1 MSKKNSVEQSEVIK
15 DNIILKFIKSMAWYV
30 MLFVIIFTVAI
41 SVQSNQNKSL
51 FGYSVFNIKTA
62 SMHSELPKG
71 SLVFTKS
78 HDAYD
83 YLVGDDITFFD
94 AGLTRQMV
102 THRIIDIDESENF
115 LQFETKGVDNF
126 EADEYLV
133 PEGNVVGKVFF
144 HIPTL
149 GLYISYIQENL
160 LIVGGLLVLV
170 ILTFLAINNF
180 VKVSRDTKAKRQKG
194 NIL

>member
-1 MSKKNSVEQSEVIK
+1 MSENNAEQSEVVK
-15 DNIILKFIKSMAWYV
+15 GNKLFRFIKSMAWYV
-30 MLFVIIFTVAI
+30 MLLVIIFLVVV
-41 SVQSNQNKSL
+41 SVQSNQYKSL
-51 FGYSVFNIKTA
+51 FGYSIFNIKTA

-78 HDAYD
+78 LDAYD

-94 AGLTRQMV
+94 AGLTRHMV

-115 LQFETKGVDNF
+115 LRFETKGVDNF

-170 ILTFLAINNF
+170 ILTVLAINNF
-180 VKVSRDTKAKRQKG
+180 IKVSRQTKAKRQEG
-194 NIL
+194 EVL